1 MKSALQTFANLNFGR
16 YINWHC
22 LIGYQ
27 FQISILHWT
36 RVSIFPDLTSIVINY
51 WQLIMIIYR
60 ISLDNLCFFSPFV
73 KKYIS
78 SPIRIHNFRWVIVWK
93 ILFIWKMNNIF
104 FISNILYTNPRVYT
118 RFLWLYTYGE
128 ALGKRNLFFYNEKLC
143 LSERKR
149 EREIMSF
156 EGKFIRRIIQM

>member
-73 KKYIS
+73 KNTFLLRYEFITSDELSFGKYC
-78 SPIRIHNFRWVIVWK
+78 
-93 ILFIWKMNNIF
+93 LFGKWTIF
-104 FISNILYTNPRVYT
+104 FLSRIFYIQIREYT
-118 RFLWLYTYGE
+118 RDFCDYTYGSE
-128 ALGKRNLFFYNEKLC
+128 EKFILLQRKT
-143 LSERKR
+143 LSFWEKKR
-149 EREIMSF
+149 ERNHELW
-156 EGKFIRRIIQM
+156 R

>member
-118 RFLWLYTYGE
+118 RFLWLYIW
-128 ALGKRNLFFYNEKLC
+128 KRREIYSFTTKNFVFL
-143 LSERKR
+143 R
-149 EREIMSF
+149 EREREKSWALKVNLSD
-156 EGKFIRRIIQM
+156 E

>member
-118 RFLWLYTYGE
+118 RFLWLYIW
-128 ALGKRNLFFYNEKLC
+128 KRREIYSFTTKNFVFL
-143 LSERKR
+143 R
-149 EREIMSF
+149 EREREKSWALKVNSSD
-156 EGKFIRRIIQM
+156 E

>member
-118 RFLWLYTYGE
+118 RFLWLYIW
-128 ALGKRNLFFYNEKLC
+128 KRREIYSFTTKNFVFLREK
-143 LSERKR
+143 
-149 EREIMSF
+149 EREKPWALKVNSSD
-156 EGKFIRRIIQM
+156 E